1 MKSTL
6 SASLGV
12 LFFAVSINGVQAQDE
27 ALDTEV
33 AKYSYAMG
41 YSIGTQVLNQFGA
54 ENIELDAEAFARAMR
69 DAISRSEPAL
79 EPGEMQAVVMARR
92 EKEAAERQALAED
105 AVKAGET
112 FLAENGARDG
122 VVTTGSGLQYE
133 VLEAG
138 SGKQPTVSDTVVVHY
153 RGTLLDGSEFD
164 SSIARGEPATFD
176 LQGIIPGWQEALQL
190 MQEGAR
196 WRVVLPSDLAYG
208 PQGAGGRIGP
218 NATLVFEI
226 ELIEVK

>member
-1 MKSTL
+1 MKSTYRAGL
-6 SASLGV
+6 SVLLLTVSAGGV
-12 LFFAVSINGVQAQDE
+12 HAQDA
-27 ALDTEV
+27 ALETEL

-41 YSIGTQVLNQFGA
+41 YSIGSQVLNQFGS

-92 EKEAAERQALAED
+92 EKEAAEQQALAES
-105 AVKAGET
+105 AIEAGEAY
-112 FLAENGARDG
+112 LEENAAREG
-122 VVTTGSGLQYE
+122 VVTTDSGMQYE

-138 SGKQPTVSDTVVVHY
+138 SGKQPAASDTVVVHY
-153 RGTLLDGSEFD
+153 RGTLLDGTEFD
-164 SSIARGEPATFD
+164 SSHDRGEPATFA
-176 LQGIIPGWQEALQL
+176 LEGIIPGWQEALQL
-190 MQEGAR
+190 MQEGAK

-208 PQGAGGRIGP
+208 PRGAGGRIGP
-218 NATLVFEI
+218 NETLIFEI